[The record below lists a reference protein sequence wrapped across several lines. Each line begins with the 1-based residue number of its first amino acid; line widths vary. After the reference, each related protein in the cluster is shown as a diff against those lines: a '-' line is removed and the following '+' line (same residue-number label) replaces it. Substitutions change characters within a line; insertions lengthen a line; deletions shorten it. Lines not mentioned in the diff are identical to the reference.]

1 MGKRELPFRPNWAT
15 PPGSTLLDII
25 EERGLSQ
32 ADLARDLGRPLKTI
46 NEIIKGKCAITPE
59 TALQLEEQKMGSADF
74 WVKREALY
82 RLSLARM
89 KATSG
94 VRDDG

>member
-1 MGKRELPFRPNWAT
+1 MAKRELPFRPNWAT
-15 PPGSTLLDII
+15 PPGTTLLDIL
-25 EERGLSQ
+25 EERGLTQ
-32 ADLARDLGRPLKTI
+32 AELARDIGRPIKTV
-46 NEIIKGKCAITPE
+46 NEIIKGKAAITPE
-59 TALQLEEQKMGSADF
+59 TALQLEEQKMGTADF

-89 KATSG
+89 KDTGG